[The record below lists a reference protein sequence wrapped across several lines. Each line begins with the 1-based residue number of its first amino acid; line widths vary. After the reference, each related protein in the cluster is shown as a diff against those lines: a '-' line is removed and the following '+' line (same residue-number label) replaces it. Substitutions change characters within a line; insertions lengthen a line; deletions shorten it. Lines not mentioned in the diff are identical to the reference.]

1 MAGRRGFTLI
11 ELLAV
16 MAIVAAL
23 GLLVLPRLAGSRA
36 RDRVLA
42 QARHVATLTQA
53 ARARAAG
60 EGRAYLLVVDPVK
73 GEARLL
79 RRRDPLAA
87 ATDPDDPEREPAD
100 AAASWSRP
108 VPFPDGVRVFAAE
121 RLAEPV
127 ATGEPLV
134 VVFHPGGE
142 ADAARVVFESAQ
154 GDLVTVTIEPATG
167 RTTIVE
173 GEVE

>member
-1 MAGRRGFTLI
+1 MTARRGFTLI

-16 MAIVAAL
+16 TAIVCAL

-42 QARHVATLTQA
+42 QARNVVTLAQA

-60 EGRAYLLVVDPVK
+60 EGRAYLLVVDPTK

-87 ATDPDDPEREPAD
+87 AADAEDPEREPAD
-100 AAASWSRP
+100 ATASWSRP
-108 VPFPDGVRVFAAE
+108 IPFADGVRVFSAE
-121 RLAEPV
+121 RLGEPV
-127 ATGEPLV
+127 AAGEPLV
-134 VVFHPGGE
+134 VVFRPAGE
-142 ADAARVVFESAQ
+142 ADAARIVFESAQ
-154 GDLVTVTIEPATG
+154 GDLVTVTVEPATG
-167 RTTIVE
+167 RTTIVD